1 MTNTRHNP
9 VDIKFEYGAKEFK
22 KLNELIK
29 GYISDYPDFLLLL
42 SLYGF
47 KNNSKIDLSRKD
59 DTNESHEISRTVHQR
74 AETFCESSYGLMT
87 ILDNLDKEYSIVINK
102 LAFAKMTDE
111 GKSFTQLPNVQTFY
125 SYMLGG
131 IKPMYNELFEMGDQE
146 EAIARQL
153 FQMVME
159 NDEEVDQ
166 LIFELNQEIE
176 EENVEV

>member
-1 MTNTRHNP
+1 MSKTRHNP
-9 VDIKFEYGAKEFK
+9 VDIKFEYGAREFK
-22 KLNELIK
+22 KLNELTK
-29 GYISDYPDFLLLL
+29 TYISDYPEFLLLL

-47 KNNSKIDLSRKD
+47 KHRSKIDLSKRD
-59 DTNESHEISRTVHQR
+59 DNSESHEISRTVHQR

-87 ILDNLDKEYSIVINK
+87 ILDNLEQEYSVVINK

-131 IKPMYNELFEMGDQE
+131 IKPMYNELFEMGDSE
-146 EAIARQL
+146 EAVARQL
-153 FQMVME
+153 YQMVME
-159 NDEEVDQ
+159 SDEEVNQ

-176 EENVEV
+176 ENAEI